1 MTVGMKVEHVFT
13 KDWVLVLE
21 FEGPDKVLFRTKDLR
36 ELWFYRFELKQ
47 IG

>member
-13 KDWVLVLE
+13 KDWLLVLE
-21 FEGPDKVLFRTKDLR
+21 LEGPSKVLCRTYVLR
-36 ELWFYRFELKQ
+36 ELWFYRFELRQ